1 MSNKEKLD
9 QIMNELEQAEKA
21 AKKKRRE
28 LYASCNHKG
37 KSGKLKIEPTD
48 DKDVFRCKRCKQ
60 EFSLRKIKKNEAVS
74 AAETINDMIQ
84 QIKCFS
90 DSDDD
95 DKLLKELGSLSC
107 SLEMILDLYNKA
119 LKSVGKKDKKKNKDK
134 YGNYGFTGMKFLK

>member
-1 MSNKEKLD
+1 MSNKEQLEKIMSELD
-9 QIMNELEQAEKA
+9 SAEKL

-37 KSGKLKIEPTD
+37 KSGKLKVEPTD
-48 DKDVFRCKRCKQ
+48 EKDVFRCKRFKQ
-60 EFSLRKIKKNEAVS
+60 EFSFRKIKKNEAVQ
-74 AAETINDMIQ
+74 AAETLNDMIQ

-95 DKLLKELGSLSC
+95 EKLLKELGSLSC
-107 SLEMILDLYNKA
+107 SLEMVLDLYNKA
-119 LKSVGKKDKKKNKDK
+119 LKSVGKKDKKKKKDQ